1 MKFIY
6 DGEYKEFRGYVFKW
20 SKPTDVTDKA
30 TIEILLKDPL
40 FWRCDEEAK
49 ETPKENA
56 VLDKYACPKCGK
68 HVKQGHYMHVKHCK
82 GPK

>member
-6 DGEYKEFRGYVFKW
+6 DGEYREFRGYVFKW
-20 SKPTDVTDKA
+20 SKPTEVTDRA
-30 TIEILLKDPL
+30 TIEALLKDPS

-49 ETPKENA
+49 ETAQEKP
-56 VLDKYACPKCGK
+56 VFDKYACQKCGK

>member
-20 SKPTDVTDKA
+20 SKPTEVTDKA
-30 TIEILLKDPL
+30 TQEILLKDPL

-49 ETPKENA
+49 ETAEEKP
-56 VLDKYACPKCGK
+56 VLDRYACPKCGK
-68 HVKQGHYMHVKHCK
+68 HVKQGHYMHVKHCR